1 MQIIERI
8 KFARSLL
15 KKTREDFE
23 KRFNVSEGTVY
34 RWEQGTSEAPY
45 KVIEFCEYIIEEMQF
60 CPACNGTG
68 ILNKKQEYLICMGRD
83 GIRMILPHFTGGR
96 CITGAAINHP
106 YLSEKVERIAE
117 KDAQGKSEEP
127 YELSTGY
134 RIRQMRLERGE
145 TQAQF
150 ASHLNVSP
158 TMVSLW
164 ETNKVK
170 PPQKVLEWQLVPSNA
185 SEATDIA
192 G

>member
-1 MQIIERI
+1 MSARGRYIVGSRVLAKLHI
-8 KFARSLL
+8 KLL
-15 KKTREDFE
+15 SSA
-23 KRFNVSEGTVY
+23 N
-34 RWEQGTSEAPY
+34 TSSR
-45 KVIEFCEYIIEEMQF
+45 K
-60 CPACNGTG
+60 
-68 ILNKKQEYLICMGRD
+68 
-83 GIRMILPHFTGGR
+83 
-96 CITGAAINHP
+96 GAAINHP